1 MKVTII
7 PKSEF
12 ERLGAC
18 RAYLDSP
25 KWRKDSETLLIDD
38 EAMEIMLS
46 TREGVTHLNWLVT
59 HKLVPM
65 TLDEFTETLKTH
77 GTPEVS
83 YVQDRS

>member
-25 KWRKDSETLLIDD
+25 KWDKSNETLRIDD
-38 EAMEIMLS
+38 EALEIMLS

-65 TLDEFTETLKTH
+65 TLNEFNETLKTH
-77 GTPEVS
+77 GMPEVS
-83 YVQDRS
+83 HVQNRS